1 MTPEQR
7 LEKLG
12 ISLPESSNPAA
23 NYANAVLTG
32 NLLYLSG
39 KAPLAVDGELPRG
52 RVGLEFSLEQG
63 YNFARSA
70 CLDLIAVMH
79 SQLHDL
85 SRVAQIV
92 ELQGFVNASND
103 FEEHAKVLNGASDLL
118 VQVFGD
124 EGVHARSVFGASSLR
139 GNVPVILKGVIEI
152 KPTE

>member
-12 ISLPESSNPAA
+12 IVMPDCSKPAA

-39 KAPLAVDGELPRG
+39 KAPQAHQGELPKG
-52 RVGLEFSLEQG
+52 RLGLEFSTEQG

-70 CLDLIAVMH
+70 CLDLIAVMC
-79 SQLHDL
+79 SELDNL
-85 SRVAQIV
+85 SCVQRVV
-92 ELQGFVNASND
+92 ELQGFVNASGD

-124 EGVHARSVFGASSLR
+124 KGVHARSVFGASSLR
-139 GNVPVILKGVIEI
+139 GNVPVILKGIVEVQL
-152 KPTE
+152 